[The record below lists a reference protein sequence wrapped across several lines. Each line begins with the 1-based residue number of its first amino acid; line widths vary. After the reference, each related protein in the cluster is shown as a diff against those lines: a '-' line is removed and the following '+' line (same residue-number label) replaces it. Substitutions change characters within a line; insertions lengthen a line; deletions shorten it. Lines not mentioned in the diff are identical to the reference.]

1 MKKSTLALAVAVG
14 VLAQHAYADG
24 QADAK
29 GFLEGATSTLGMR
42 NYYINTDN
50 RDRDAAKA
58 GQSLNSE
65 WGQGFDLR
73 FNSGYTQGTVG
84 FGLDVIALTAIKLDS
99 GGGSNGAT
107 PTSAGGTVFPTEATG
122 GKNAKA
128 VNDFSSLG
136 LTGKVRVSQTE
147 LKIGTL
153 LPNNPVIKYNDG
165 RLLPQTFTG
174 GQITSNEIKDL
185 TLTLG
190 QVEKA
195 KGRNSSNDEDLSING
210 ANASSNYSQGTTG
223 RFSNKFQ
230 YAGADYKVTKDL
242 VASYY
247 FGELKDF
254 YSQNFLGLV
263 HNWAI
268 GPGVLKSDLRYYRSR
283 DNGANGNTSGY
294 FTTGY
299 YPDNSTLATQGKGK
313 VDNNLYSYLA
323 LYSVAGHTFGAGYQ
337 YSNGE
342 SDFPW
347 LNQGDGSSNS
357 TITDMQI
364 QKFAHA
370 GERTWQA
377 RYAYDFAQV
386 GMPGLTAGVI
396 YLRGNNV
403 DTAAKEYT
411 AQAAP
416 ALGTGRS
423 EWERDITVAYV
434 VPEGTFKNVGV
445 AWKNAMWR
453 NDIVGQREQDENR
466 LIVSYTIPL
475 L

>member
-14 VLAQHAYADG
+14 VLAQ
-24 QADAK
+24 QASAA
-29 GFLEGATSTLGMR
+29 GFIEDSKATLGLR
-42 NYYINTDN
+42 NFYINTDN
-50 RDRDAAKA
+50 RDGPNTATSR
-58 GQSLNSE
+58 SLNQE

-73 FNSGYTQGTVG
+73 FISGYTQGTVQ
-84 FGLDVIALTAIKLDS
+84 FGVDAIGLYGVRLDS
-99 GGGSNGAT
+99 SRDKSGNANGAAT
-107 PTSAGGTVFPTEATG
+107 GGTVFPTNG
-122 GKNAKA
+122 QDGA
-128 VNDFSSLG
+128 VPDFASLG
-136 LTGKVRVSQTE
+136 LTGKVKVSQTE

-153 LPNNPVIKYNDG
+153 MPNNPVIKYNDG

-185 TLTLG
+185 TLTAG
-190 QVEKA
+190 QVEQA
-195 KGRNSSNDEDLSING
+195 KGRNSTNDQSLSIAG
-210 ANASSNYSQGTTG
+210 ANGTTATA
-223 RFSNKFQ
+223 RNSNKFY

-263 HNWAI
+263 HNWSI

-283 DNGANGNTSGY
+283 DNGANGSEANY

-299 YPDNSTLATQGKGK
+299 YDDKALSGRTKGK
-313 VDNNLYSYLA
+313 VDNDLYSYLA
-323 LYSVAGHTFGAGYQ
+323 LYSVAGHTFGGGYQ
-337 YSNGE
+337 YTKGD

-364 QKFAHA
+364 QKFARA

-377 RYAYDFAQV
+377 RYSYDFAKV
-386 GMPGLTAGVI
+386 GVPGLTAGLI
-396 YLRGNNV
+396 YLRGNNIDTVISGKDV
-403 DTAAKEYT
+403 DG
-411 AQAAP
+411 
-416 ALGTGRS
+416 GT
-423 EWERDITVAYV
+423 EWERNLTLAYV
-434 VPEGTFKNVGV
+434 IPEGPLKNLGFT
-445 AWKNAMWR
+445 WKNAMWR
-453 NDIVGQREQDENR
+453 TDLPNTRSQDENR
-466 LIVSYTIPL
+466 LIVSYSIPL